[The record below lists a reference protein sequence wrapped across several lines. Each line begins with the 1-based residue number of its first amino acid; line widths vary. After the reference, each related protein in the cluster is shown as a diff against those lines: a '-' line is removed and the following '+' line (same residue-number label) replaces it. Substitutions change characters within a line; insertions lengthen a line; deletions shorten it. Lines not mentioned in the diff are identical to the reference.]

1 MHRRSVEFTTR
12 FKEVLARIDGIAGAK
27 TRETTARENTQ
38 RFTPACSACRFPSA
52 TRSPEAITSLST
64 SAPYL
69 RSHGLRVLTICLV
82 FIGAIAAS
90 VAMQSTRSES
100 FTTCATP
107 GKGVCTLMPSTHN
120 VVRKNRGAF
129 PRCILPA
136 FLPVPHQLMPSII
149 YDIRLYHDVCLSVH
163 ASPPCRIQRAE
174 TQNG

>member
-82 FIGAIAAS
+82 SIGAIAAS

-120 VVRKNRGAF
+120 VHMCPLKLLPLNYLYLRPHCWPFCAQRVGVSSHGVDPRRMADGASWG
-129 PRCILPA
+129 
-136 FLPVPHQLMPSII
+136 PSR
-149 YDIRLYHDVCLSVH
+149 Y
-163 ASPPCRIQRAE
+163 A
-174 TQNG
+174 